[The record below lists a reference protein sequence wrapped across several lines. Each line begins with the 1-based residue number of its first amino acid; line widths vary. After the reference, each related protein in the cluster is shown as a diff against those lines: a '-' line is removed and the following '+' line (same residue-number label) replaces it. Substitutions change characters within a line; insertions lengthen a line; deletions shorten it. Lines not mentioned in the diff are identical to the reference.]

1 MNNKLFSLF
10 SLEAEKIDAIIRA
23 DLENINNNLLH
34 KIISYVIFNGGK
46 RIRPILT
53 ILVARL
59 CQTNLPLNEQCLY
72 HFAICFEYLHTTSL
86 LHDDVIDN
94 AQQRRGAKSANQ
106 LWNNTPVILAGDFL
120 HSRAMFLA
128 GTLGTEKC
136 FRIICKAVESMVHSE
151 FIQLENAEIL
161 DTCEQNYYQV
171 LQGKTAA
178 LISAACETGGV
189 YAGASLKQCQALATF
204 GQNIGL
210 SFQIVDDVLDYKGNT
225 EKTGKVLGNDFRE
238 GKMTL
243 PLIYS
248 LNHANQ
254 TDKQT
259 LMNLLQADPKTRMA
273 GFTEAKNIIEETGG
287 FAHACQKKQQLID
300 EAMNSLTIFPDCAEK
315 DDLLALSIYVSQREH

>member
-1 MNNKLFSLF
+1 MLNV
-10 SLEAEKIDAIIRA
+10 EAEKIDTFIRH
-23 DLENINNNLLH
+23 DLENISNKLLH
-34 KIISYVIFNGGK
+34 KIISYVIFKGGK

-59 CQTNLPLNEQCLY
+59 CQTNLPLDEQRLY
-72 HFAICFEYLHTTSL
+72 HFALCFEYLHTASL

-94 AQQRRGAKSANQ
+94 AQQRRGAKSANRV
-106 LWNNTPVILAGDFL
+106 WDNIHVILAGDFL

-136 FRIICKAVESMVHSE
+136 FPIVCKATEAMVHSE

-189 YAGASLKQCQALATF
+189 YASGTTEQCQALAIF

-210 SFQIVDDVLDYKGNT
+210 SFQIVDDVLDYKGNSK
-225 EKTGKVLGNDFRE
+225 KTGKVLGNDFRE

-248 LNHANQ
+248 LNHADDA
-254 TDKQT
+254 DKQ
-259 LMNLLQADPKTRMA
+259 LLINLLKADPETRMA
-273 GFTEAKNIIEETGG
+273 GFAEAKSIIEKTGG

-300 EAMNSLTIFPDCAEK
+300 EAMNSLTIFPESAEK
-315 DDLLALSIYVSQREH
+315 DNLLALSIYVSQREH